1 MKAANTVRR
10 PAPRI
15 RGEGGARCPR
25 IHGEGT
31 RRRKTCPRIRGPGGG
46 EEAVPVARAPVI
58 VATPGPGDETD
69 LGIDEGWASHVRY
82 GWPCIPHAIPIGLG
96 RLSTA
101 LAQV

>member
-1 MKAANTVRR
+1 M
-10 PAPRI
+10 
-15 RGEGGARCPR
+15 
-25 IHGEGT
+25 
-31 RRRKTCPRIRGPGGG
+31 
-46 EEAVPVARAPVI
+46 PVARAPVI